1 MEIGSRSD
9 QGRRDEE
16 CIMFDGDGRMKI
28 DCDCLMERSL
38 DPLTYGDGGINGS
51 ALEREVALLVI
62 MVEERQ

>member
-1 MEIGSRSD
+1 
-9 QGRRDEE
+9 
-16 CIMFDGDGRMKI
+16 MFDGDGRMKI